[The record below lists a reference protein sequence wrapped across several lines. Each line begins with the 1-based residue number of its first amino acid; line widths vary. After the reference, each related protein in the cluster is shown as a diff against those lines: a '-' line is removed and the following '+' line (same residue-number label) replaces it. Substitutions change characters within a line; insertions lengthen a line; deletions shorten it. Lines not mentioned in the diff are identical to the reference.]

1 MQVKPTVRIRTTSF
15 DALKEVSD
23 AIHVSHMM
31 TPRTEFEYCKPDD
44 LLVSILARMK
54 EGNFDA
60 IPMLHGLD
68 LRNGDFHEY
77 LVQENMESKIKQEFK
92 YCKDAATEIE
102 KEDRIPENLSMG
114 ETILKFSRRKNKLKI
129 PFFLV
134 DTDDQITGLVTL
146 ADLDKTPVK
155 VYLFA
160 LTSELELSLLE
171 TISKHFERLREVC
184 SCAHCVRK
192 RKIRD
197 AKKYSCD
204 RLEEYYYLY
213 LEELIHI
220 IAKSEGFSENQKQV
234 KDFMVSRGYTKIV
247 ELRNAIAHPKP
258 LVSDKFPV
266 EKLAESINLIK
277 DLISRCKHNPGFMIS
292 VP

>member
-1 MQVKPTVRIRTTSF
+1 MVRIRTTSCE
-15 DALKEVSD
+15 ALREVTD
-23 AIHVSHMM
+23 AIHVSSIM
-31 TPRTEFEYCKPDD
+31 TPRDEFEYCEPDD
-44 LLVSILARMK
+44 LLVPKLALMK
-54 EGNFDA
+54 EENFDV

-68 LRNGDFHEY
+68 LKNGDFHEY
-77 LVQENMESKIKQEFK
+77 LAQENMEFKIKQEFK
-92 YCKDAATEIE
+92 YSKDAAIEIE
-102 KEDRIPENLSMG
+102 KEDRIPENLTMG
-114 ETILKFSRRKNKLKI
+114 EAILKFSRRKNKSKI

-171 TISKHFERLREVC
+171 IISQHFERLREVC
-184 SCAHCVRK
+184 PCRHCARK
-192 RKIRD
+192 RRIRD
-197 AKKYSCD
+197 AKKYPCD

-220 IAKSEGFSENQKQV
+220 ISKSEGFSENQKQM
-234 KDFMVSRGYTKIV
+234 KDIIVSRGYTKIV
-247 ELRNAIAHPKP
+247 ELRNAIAHSKP

-277 DLISRCKHNPGFMIS
+277 DLISTCKHNPGFMIS